1 MDPEALVAPLRADV
15 RCGAAELAHSAVALF
30 ETALAESAATDVD
43 DFRASLSRLAACT
56 LEAQPAMAPLVTLV
70 SAVLLAASGT
80 ASVEEA
86 RAAARRALDQ
96 FRERLQS
103 VGREAAAR
111 AEGLIPA
118 GGRLLTLSWSSTVRA
133 ALLEAAKRRSFDVV
147 CLEGRPHFEG
157 RSLAAALAAAG
168 VRVTL
173 AVDAAV
179 AAVIRGCD
187 LVLTGADS
195 IGDLGVVNKIG
206 TRTAAWAAKSAGIPI
221 YALADTTKILPCG
234 VPQPVDDD
242 RPAAEVWPDAPPGV
256 AIWNRYFEATP
267 LSLFAGVVTEAGL
280 RTPAEL
286 EQMRAGLELPA
297 ELHRLLARG

>member
-1 MDPEALVAPLRADV
+1 MDLDALVAPLRADV
-15 RCGAAELAHSAVALF
+15 RGGAAELAGSAVALF
-30 ETALAESAATDVD
+30 EAALAESAATDVE
-43 DFRASLSRLAACT
+43 DFRAFLSRLAART
-56 LEAQPAMAPLVTLV
+56 LEAQPSMAPLVTL
-70 SAVLLAASGT
+70 AATVLLAASGT

-86 RAAARRALDQ
+86 RAATRRALDR
-96 FRERLQS
+96 FRERIRS
-103 VGREAAAR
+103 ASREAAAR

-118 GGRLLTLSWSSTVRA
+118 GGRVLTVSSSSTVRA

-147 CLEGRPHFEG
+147 CLEGRPNFEG

-187 LVLTGADS
+187 VVLTGADS

-206 TRTAAWAAKSAGIPI
+206 TRPAAQAAKSAGIPI

-234 VPQPVDDD
+234 VPQLVEDD
-242 RPAAEVWPDAPPGV
+242 RPAAEVWPEAPPGV
-256 AIWNRYFEATP
+256 AIWTRYFEATP

-286 EQMRAGLELPA
+286 EELRAGLELPA
-297 ELHRLLARG
+297 ELRRLLAR

>member
-15 RCGAAELAHSAVALF
+15 RGGAAELAHSAVALF

-43 DFRASLSRLAACT
+43 DFRASLARLAACT
-56 LEAQPAMAPLVTLV
+56 LEAQPAMAPLVTLA
-70 SAVLLAASGT
+70 STVLLAASGT

-103 VGREAAAR
+103 AGREAAAR

-118 GGRLLTLSWSSTVRA
+118 GGRLLTLSSSSTVRA

-157 RSLAAALAAAG
+157 RALAAALAAAG

-206 TRTAAWAAKSAGIPI
+206 TRPAAWAAKSAGIPI

-242 RPAAEVWPDAPPGV
+242 RPAAEVWPEAPPGV

>member
-1 MDPEALVAPLRADV
+1 MDPDALVAPLRADV
-15 RCGAAELAHSAVALF
+15 RCGAAELAHGAVALF
-30 ETALAESAATDVD
+30 ETALAESAAADVD
-43 DFRASLSRLAACT
+43 DFRTSLSRLALRM
-56 LEAQPAMAPLVTLV
+56 LEAQPSMAPLLTLA
-70 SAVLLAASGT
+70 STVLLAASGT
-80 ASVEEA
+80 ASVQEA
-86 RAAARRALDQ
+86 RAAARSALDQ
-96 FRERLQS
+96 FRERLQAA
-103 VGREAAAR
+103 GRETAAR

-118 GGRLLTLSWSSTVRA
+118 GGRLLTVSSSSTVRA

-147 CLEGRPHFEG
+147 CLEGRPNLEG

-173 AVDAAV
+173 AVDAAI

-206 TRTAAWAAKSAGIPI
+206 TRPAAQAAKSAGIPI
-221 YALADTTKILPCG
+221 YALADTTKILPGG
-234 VPQPVDDD
+234 VPQSVDDD
-242 RPAAEVWPDAPPGV
+242 RPAAEVWPDAPQGV

-297 ELHRLLARG
+297 ELHRLLSRR

>member
-1 MDPEALVAPLRADV
+1 MDLDALVAPLRADV
-15 RCGAAELAHSAVALF
+15 RGGAAELAGSAVALF
-30 ETALAESAATDVD
+30 EAALAESAATDVE
-43 DFRASLSRLAACT
+43 DFRAFLSRLAART
-56 LEAQPAMAPLVTLV
+56 LEAQPSMAPLVTL
-70 SAVLLAASGT
+70 AATVLLAASGT

-86 RAAARRALDQ
+86 RAATRRALDR
-96 FRERLQS
+96 FRERIRS
-103 VGREAAAR
+103 ASREAAAR

-118 GGRLLTLSWSSTVRA
+118 GGRVLTVSSSSTVRA

-147 CLEGRPHFEG
+147 CLEGRPNFEG

-187 LVLTGADS
+187 VVLTGADS

-206 TRTAAWAAKSAGIPI
+206 TRPAAQAAKSAGIPI

-234 VPQPVDDD
+234 VPQLVEDD
-242 RPAAEVWPDAPPGV
+242 RPAAEVWPEAPPGV

>member
-1 MDPEALVAPLRADV
+1 MDLDALVAPLRADV
-15 RCGAAELAHSAVALF
+15 RGGAAELAGSAVALF
-30 ETALAESAATDVD
+30 EAALAESAATDVE
-43 DFRASLSRLAACT
+43 DFRAFLSRLAART
-56 LEAQPAMAPLVTLV
+56 LEAQPSMAPLVTL
-70 SAVLLAASGT
+70 AATVLLAASGT

-86 RAAARRALDQ
+86 RAATRRALDR
-96 FRERLQS
+96 FRERIRS
-103 VGREAAAR
+103 ASREAAAR

-118 GGRLLTLSWSSTVRA
+118 GGRVLTVSSSSTVRA

-147 CLEGRPHFEG
+147 CLEGRPNFEG

-187 LVLTGADS
+187 VVLTGADS

-206 TRTAAWAAKSAGIPI
+206 TRPAAQAAKSAGIPI

-234 VPQPVDDD
+234 VPQLVEDD
-242 RPAAEVWPDAPPGV
+242 RPAAEVWPEAPPGV

-286 EQMRAGLELPA
+286 EELRAGLELPA
-297 ELHRLLARG
+297 ELRRLLAR